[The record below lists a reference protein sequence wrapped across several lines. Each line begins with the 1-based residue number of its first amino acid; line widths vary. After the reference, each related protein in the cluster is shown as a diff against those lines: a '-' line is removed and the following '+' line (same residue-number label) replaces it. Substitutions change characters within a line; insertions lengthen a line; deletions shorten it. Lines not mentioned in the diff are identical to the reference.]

1 MLLRISGKSLVRS
14 YAELKKHGPE
24 KCSAREADS
33 QEGVI
38 GGEKQQI
45 THKGIPIR
53 ATADLSMET
62 LQARR
67 EWQDIPIKHP

>member
-38 GGEKQQI
+38 GGGK
-45 THKGIPIR
+45 K
-53 ATADLSMET
+53 
-62 LQARR
+62 
-67 EWQDIPIKHP
+67 KHLFALLE